1 MKKEW
6 REFHSENGEI
16 WELLVDHSEPYLEK
30 DMISKT
36 GNHAVLKRNMIS
48 ADYIITSIIPA
59 ARIVDDVTQKI
70 GREKLF
76 YLKIDLMNGEDW
88 FCMSN
93 VSFEKEEIVK
103 LANFFIGLNKTQA
116 ERVWKAKKLGEISTF
131 RLDK

>member
-16 WELLVDHSEPYLEK
+16 WELLINHSEPHSEL

-36 GNHAVLKRNMIS
+36 GNHAVLKRNMS
-48 ADYIITSIIPA
+48 STDYVTTSIIPA
-59 ARIVDDVTQKI
+59 ARIVDDVTQKL
-70 GREKLF
+70 GKQKLF
-76 YLKIDLMNGEDW
+76 YLKIDLMNGDNW

-93 VSFEKEEIVK
+93 ICFAKEEIVK
-103 LANFFIGLNKTQA
+103 LANLFIGLNKMQA
-116 ERVWKAKKLGEISTF
+116 ERVWKAKKLGEINTF